1 MKKTLTLFLLLFF
14 VQLTLF
20 AQNKFLLS
28 GKVHLQNGV
37 PVNMVLVSVEGSTI
51 GYYTDNN
58 GKYSLELK
66 SGKYTIVVSLLGYET
81 IKKSLNLQ
89 KETTLNFI
97 LKEDVLL
104 LKGVEV
110 KGKSK
115 SRKLQESAF
124 TVNAIDVSPLID
136 NANNLNSII
145 GRSNGIK
152 LRDKGGLGAD
162 VELSI
167 NGLSGN
173 SIRYFV
179 DGIPLSSM
187 GAALNLSNLPINII
201 ERVEI
206 YKGVVPA
213 KLGADALGGAIN
225 IVTKKNKNN
234 YIDASFGAGSFNTY
248 KADFN
253 SQLIQKNTGLI
264 LKPSFAYSYSKNNF
278 EMRDVEVWDEK
289 TREFTRRDINR
300 FHNDYAS
307 LLGQLDVGVID
318 KSWCDSFFLSLSYSK
333 IDKEL
338 QTGSTQNI
346 VYGKAERKNES
357 FKLSARYKKRNFLFK
372 KLSANIFLSHTRNS
386 KKVIDT
392 VYRKYNWLGTYI
404 NSSRS
409 EISGRGK
416 SIRNIKRPLTIVR
429 SNFNYP
435 INNNHS
441 LNLNYMLQHIDNERY
456 DDFDTD
462 FVPSSD
468 AFAKNIIGLS
478 YAQKL
483 FNSKLNNS
491 FFFKDYISRLEV
503 NQSDLSWITGAEDKA
518 GATITNNYGY
528 GFGSRYVFFDFLSI
542 KTSYEHSVRL
552 PLSRELLGNG
562 TTVYPNFNLKPESG
576 DNYNI
581 GIFGDFDITENHN
594 LTYETNFFVRK
605 AQDYIHLVISE
616 MEGLSQYDNV
626 SNVLI
631 KGVEGELR
639 YDYKS
644 FIQLKANCSFLD
656 ERSDT
661 KYQAN
666 GKPEITYNNRM
677 PNRPWLYSN
686 LEFNMH
692 MKDLFG
698 NRGTQLRFGY
708 DFQYVHWFY
717 LTWAGYG
724 SLKSKSKIPTQY
736 ISNANLSYAF
746 KDGMYNISLECKN
759 LFDKTV
765 YDNYMLQKPGRSF
778 FCKLRIFI
786 SKF

>member
-1 MKKTLTLFLLLFF
+1 MKKILALFLLLFF
-14 VQLTLF
+14 VQLSLF
-20 AQNKFLLS
+20 AQNKFLVS
-28 GKVHLQNGV
+28 GKVLLQNGT
-37 PVNMVLVSVEGSTI
+37 PVNMVLVSVEGATV
-51 GYYTDNN
+51 GAYTDNN

-66 SGKYTIVVSLLGYET
+66 SGKYTIVASLLGYET
-81 IKKSLNLQ
+81 IKNKLNLN
-89 KETTLNFI
+89 KDIALNFT
-97 LKEDVLL
+97 LKEDALL

-124 TVNAIDVSPLID
+124 TVNAIDVKPLID

-152 LRDKGGLGAD
+152 LRDNGGVGAD

-225 IVTKKNKNN
+225 IITKKNKRN

-264 LKPSFAYSYSKNNF
+264 LRPSFSYSYSKNNYQ
-278 EMRDVEVWDEK
+278 MRGVEVWDEK
-289 TREFTRRDINR
+289 LREFTKRDIDR
-300 FHNDYAS
+300 FHNDYSS
-307 LLGQLDVGVID
+307 LLGQLDAGVVD
-318 KSWCDSFFLSLSYSK
+318 KSWCDSFFLSFSYSK

-346 VYGKAERKNES
+346 VYGIAERENES
-357 FKLSARYKKRNFLFK
+357 FKFSAKYKKKDFLFD
-372 KLSANIFLSHTRNS
+372 KLSANMFLSHTRNS

-392 VYRKYNWLGTYI
+392 VYRKYSWLGTYI

-416 SIRNIKRPLTIVR
+416 SIRNIERPLTIVR

-435 INNNHS
+435 ININHS
-441 LNLNYMLQHIDNERY
+441 LNLNYMLQHIDNKRY

-462 FVPSSD
+462 FESSSD
-468 AFAKNIIGLS
+468 VFAKNIIGLS
-478 YAQKL
+478 YSQKL
-483 FNSKLNNS
+483 FNSKLSNS
-491 FFFKDYISRLEV
+491 FFFKDYISLLKV
-503 NQSDLSWITGAEDKA
+503 NQSDLAWITGAEENA
-518 GATITNNYGY
+518 GSTTTSNYGY
-528 GFGSRYVFFDFLSI
+528 GFGSRYVFFDFLSL

-562 TTVYPNFNLKPESG
+562 TTIYPNFNLKPESG
-576 DNYNI
+576 DNFNI
-581 GIFGDFDITENHN
+581 GIFGDFDLTKDHN

-616 MEGLSQYDNV
+616 TEGLSQYGNV

-631 KGVEGELR
+631 KGVEGEVR

-686 LEFNMH
+686 LEFNMQ

-746 KDGMYNISLECKN
+746 KDGMYNVSLECKN

-786 SKF
+786 NKF